1 MTSALTLSYTPEN
14 LETDGNNRP
23 NRRAFVNRNSE
34 STLKV
39 SAQRG
44 TNVQDPVCN
53 VFRAACL
60 YSLKRSGTENLDHPT
75 RNGGSSSRCS
85 GRQVRG
91 IDGVDAEGWRFVAFV
106 RLVPLFQIDAIEV
119 LAAECGGLARG
130 GSIG

>member
-53 VFRAACL
+53 VFR
-60 YSLKRSGTENLDHPT
+60 
-75 RNGGSSSRCS
+75 GSMS
-85 GRQVRG
+85 
-91 IDGVDAEGWRFVAFV
+91 
-106 RLVPLFQIDAIEV
+106 V
-119 LAAECGGLARG
+119 LAEEVRDRKSGPPDSDFSAQPRDVTVLTRFDMQRSSLDQPIRAHEQRWRHVEPERLCRLEVDHQL
-130 GSIG
+130 

>member
-39 SAQRG
+39 SAKGG

-53 VFRAACL
+53 VFR
-60 YSLKRSGTENLDHPT
+60 
-75 RNGGSSSRCS
+75 GSMS
-85 GRQVRG
+85 
-91 IDGVDAEGWRFVAFV
+91 
-106 RLVPLFQIDAIEV
+106 V
-119 LAAECGGLARG
+119 LAEEVRDRKSGPLDSDFSVFIAAAAERTRH
-130 GSIG
+130 